1 MHSRV
6 RAIDRGQV
14 GANQDC
20 REWHDRGAIGGRDR
34 RQPAREG
41 QGRGSLR
48 IASLVLNSTTE
59 DHAMPAEPFDAIVV
73 GAGQA
78 GPALAARCSKE
89 GLRTAVIERH
99 HFGGTCVNVGCVPTK
114 TLVASARAIR
124 QAGRGAE
131 YGFDTG
137 PLRVDMA
144 RVKARKD
151 GIVMHSRQAVEGWL
165 RGLPNTEV
173 IAGEARL
180 IAPRTLEVG
189 GRHLTAPRIF
199 LNLGGRSVRPALA
212 GIDSV
217 PTLDNVSIMELA
229 AVPEHL
235 VIVGGSY
242 IGLEF
247 AQMMRR
253 FGAQVTVV
261 ERSARLLPREDEDVS
276 DGIRQILEAE
286 GVRFQLGAECLSLK
300 PHGSGI
306 AVGAACAAGAPT
318 LIASHVLLAVGRQPN
333 TDGIGLDRAG
343 VRTDARGYIE
353 VDDQCRTS
361 AEGVWA
367 VGDCNG
373 RGAFTHTA
381 WNDHEIVVANLFDND
396 PRRIAD
402 RIPCYAL
409 FIDPA
414 LGRIGMNEDQ
424 ARAAMAQ
431 GRGILRAKM
440 PMQRVG
446 RAREAGETQGFMKV
460 LVDAQSQRL
469 LGASILGLNGD
480 EVIHSL
486 LDVMAADRPYTVIAR
501 AMHIHPTV
509 SELVPTL
516 LQQLKPLT

>member
-1 MHSRV
+1 M
-6 RAIDRGQV
+6 AAQ
-14 GANQDC
+14 
-20 REWHDRGAIGGRDR
+20 
-34 RQPAREG
+34 
-41 QGRGSLR
+41 
-48 IASLVLNSTTE
+48 T
-59 DHAMPAEPFDAIVV
+59 FDAIVI

-137 PLRVDMA
+137 TLRVDMA

-151 GIVMHSRQAVEGWL
+151 GIVMESRQAVEAWM
-165 RGLPNTEV
+165 RGLENTEV
-173 IAGEARL
+173 IAGDARFV
-180 IAPRTLEVG
+180 APRTIEVN
-189 GRHLTAPRIF
+189 GRRLTAPRIF
-199 LNLGGRSVRPALA
+199 LNVGGRSVRPALE

-217 PTLDNVSIMELA
+217 QTLDNVSVMELA
-229 AVPEHL
+229 TVPEHL

-247 AQMMRR
+247 AHVMRR
-253 FGAQVTVV
+253 FGADVTVV

-276 DGIRQILEAE
+276 DGIRAILEAE
-286 GVRFQLGAECLSLK
+286 GVRFELGAECLSLA
-300 PHGSGI
+300 PHANGI
-306 AVGAACAAGAPT
+306 SVGAACAAGAPV
-318 LIASHVLLAVGRQPN
+318 IVGSHVLLAVGRRPN
-333 TDGIGLDRAG
+333 TDGLGLEQAG
-343 VRTDARGYIE
+343 VKTDARGYIE
-353 VDDQCRTS
+353 VDEQCRTS

-381 WNDHEIVVANLFDND
+381 WNDHEIVVANLFDDD

-402 RIPCYAL
+402 RISCYAL
-409 FIDPA
+409 FIDPP
-414 LGRIGMNEDQ
+414 LGRIGMNEAE
-424 ARAAMAQ
+424 ARTAMAQ
-431 GRGILRAKM
+431 GRRILRGKM

-460 LVDAQSQRL
+460 LVDADSQRL
-469 LGASILGLNGD
+469 LGAAILGLNGD
-480 EVIHSL
+480 EVVHAL
-486 LDVMAADRPYTVIAR
+486 LDVMATDQPYTAISR
-501 AMHIHPTV
+501 TMHIHPTV

-516 LQQLKPLT
+516 LQQLKSFA

>member
-1 MHSRV
+1 
-6 RAIDRGQV
+6 
-14 GANQDC
+14 
-20 REWHDRGAIGGRDR
+20 
-34 RQPAREG
+34 
-41 QGRGSLR
+41 
-48 IASLVLNSTTE
+48 
-59 DHAMPAEPFDAIVV
+59 MPAETFDAIVI

-131 YGFDTG
+131 FGFDTG
-137 PLRVDMA
+137 GLRVDMA

-151 GIVMHSRQAVEGWL
+151 RIVMDSRHGVEAWL
-165 RGLPNTEV
+165 RGLKNTEV
-173 IAGEARL
+173 IVGDARFVG
-180 IAPRTLEVG
+180 ARTVAVN
-189 GRHLTAPRIF
+189 GRQLSAPRIF
-199 LNLGGRSVRPALA
+199 LNVGGRSVRPELA

-217 PTLDNVSIMELA
+217 TTLDNVSIMELET
-229 AVPEHL
+229 VPGHL

-247 AQMMRR
+247 AHVMRR
-253 FGAQVTVV
+253 FGAEVTVV

-276 DGIRQILEAE
+276 DGIRAILEAE
-286 GVRFQLGAECLSLK
+286 GVRFELGAECLSLA
-300 PHGSGI
+300 PHQDGI
-306 AVGAACAAGAPT
+306 SVGAACASGAEGVVG
-318 LIASHVLLAVGRQPN
+318 SHVLLAVGRRPN
-333 TDGIGLDRAG
+333 TDGLGLEQAG

-353 VDDQCRTS
+353 VDEQCRTS

-381 WNDHEIVVANLFDND
+381 WNDHEIVAANLFDGD

-409 FIDPA
+409 FIDPP
-414 LGRIGMNEDQ
+414 LGRIGMNEAD

-431 GRGILRAKM
+431 GRRILRGKM

-460 LVDAQSQRL
+460 LVDADTQRL
-469 LGASILGLNGD
+469 LGAAILGLNGD
-480 EVIHSL
+480 EVVHAL
-486 LDVMAADRPYTVIAR
+486 LDTMAAGQPCTTISRT
-501 AMHIHPTV
+501 MHIHPTV
-509 SELVPTL
+509 SELLPTL
-516 LQQLKPLT
+516 LQQLKPFA